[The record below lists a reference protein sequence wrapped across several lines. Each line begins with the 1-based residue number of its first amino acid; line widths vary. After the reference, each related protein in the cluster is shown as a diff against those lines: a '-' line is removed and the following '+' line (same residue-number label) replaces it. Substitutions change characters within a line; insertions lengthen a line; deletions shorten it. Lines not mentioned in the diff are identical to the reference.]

1 MTASQTKGISIL
13 LVDDHPVVR
22 QGYRRVLENQSDFRV
37 VAEADNAVSAYR
49 AFKTHAPDIVV
60 MDISMPGASGLEA
73 IRNIRMR
80 HSGSRILVFS
90 MHSEAALVKAAFSA
104 GASGYV
110 TKSSEPA
117 ALIKAIRAV
126 ARGEHAMSDDIA
138 HVLAMESLSPSG
150 SVLDQLGERE
160 IEILRQLAAGAPTE
174 QIASNLKTITISS
187 RPRRACEP
195 TRNLSAWPLSAGWP
209 ASSRG
214 PGVFR
219 SGQGP
224 GFSPSRG
231 TVWVASPGTICYSTA

>member
-1 MTASQTKGISIL
+1 MVPRMTASQTKGISIL

-22 QGYRRVLENQSDFRV
+22 QGYRRVLEHQSDFRV
-37 VAEADNAVSAYR
+37 VAEADNAVDAYR

-73 IRNIRMR
+73 IRNIRLR
-80 HSGSRILVFS
+80 NSGSRILVFS

-110 TKSSEPA
+110 TKGSEPA

-138 HVLAMESLSPSG
+138 HVLAMESLTPSG

-160 IEILRQLAAGAPTE
+160 IEILRQLAAGATTE
-174 QIASNLKTITISS
+174 QIASNL
-187 RPRRACEP
+187 
-195 TRNLSAWPLSAGWP
+195 NLSIKTVQNYHYLIKTKTGMRTDAQLVRLAVECGL
-209 ASSRG
+209 ASL
-214 PGVFR
+214 
-219 SGQGP
+219 
-224 GFSPSRG
+224 
-231 TVWVASPGTICYSTA
+231 